1 MLKFFLRDATLTL
14 AAVVGIYLQ
23 PANTLSQALVGLL
36 TGYIAYS
43 FHEWS
48 HFCGARLVNASIE
61 PAQSLWSPFLF
72 SFDSKSNSVQQFY
85 AMTLPGFIAT
95 ALYLLFFTVG
105 LPKEP
110 LWANIALL
118 FGYTLA
124 GLTALIEGPIALYAI
139 VKKEIPVVEIPGF
152 GNHSFSRK
160 P

>member
-61 PAQSLWSPFLF
+61 PARSLWSPFLL
-72 SFDSKSNSVQQFY
+72 VL
-85 AMTLPGFIAT
+85 TLS
-95 ALYLLFFTVG
+95 
-105 LPKEP
+105 
-110 LWANIALL
+110 
-118 FGYTLA
+118 
-124 GLTALIEGPIALYAI
+124 PIACSNFM
-139 VKKEIPVVEIPGF
+139 P
-152 GNHSFSRK
+152 
-160 P
+160 